1 MRWTRGERSENIEDR
16 RGESVGGGGF
26 PIGAGISGL
35 GIGGFLLLVVFSLVT
50 GQNFFSLLGGESGE
64 VPSTGDS
71 VEHSLPQRSSPQ
83 EDKLVDFVS
92 FVLDDVQQTW
102 SRTLPT
108 QGQQYRDAKLVLF
121 TDTIRSGC
129 GFAQSAMGPFYCP
142 LDQKVYIDLGF
153 YKELQHRF
161 GAPGDFAQAYI
172 IAHELG
178 HHVQNLLGIF
188 EQIHEAQQQTPEQ
201 ANFLSIRLELQAD
214 CLAGVWA
221 SSTTRRDLV
230 EKGDIEE
237 SLGAAAAV
245 GDDRIQR
252 QMTGHVSPETWTHGS
267 STQRV
272 GWFKRGLEFGDLQH
286 CDTFHTKLL
295 GE

>member
-16 RGESVGGGGF
+16 RGESGGGGF

-50 GQNFFSLLGGESGE
+50 GQNFFSLLGGESGD
-64 VPSTGDS
+64 VSSTGDS
-71 VEHSLPQRSSPQ
+71 FEHHLPQRTSPQ
-83 EDKLVDFVS
+83 EEELVDFVS

-108 QGQQYRDAKLVLF
+108 QGQPYRDAKLVLF
-121 TDTIRSGC
+121 TDTISSGC

-153 YKELQHRF
+153 YKELQQRF

-188 EQIHEAQQQTPEQ
+188 EQIH
-201 ANFLSIRLELQAD
+201 
-214 CLAGVWA
+214 
-221 SSTTRRDLV
+221 
-230 EKGDIEE
+230 
-237 SLGAAAAV
+237 
-245 GDDRIQR
+245 
-252 QMTGHVSPETWTHGS
+252 
-267 STQRV
+267 
-272 GWFKRGLEFGDLQH
+272 
-286 CDTFHTKLL
+286 
-295 GE
+295 